1 MHPRIPDYQKQ
12 LAEGKITRR
21 EFLRFTTL
29 LGLSASS
36 ALALAACGQPA
47 AAPAA
52 DPSAGSDCW
61 LPPLPHPLRRQNQ
74 PKPPSQRSS
83 AGVSFASRTQSRR

>member
-12 LAEGKITRR
+12 LVEGKITRR

-47 AAPAA
+47 AAPAPTLA
-52 DPSAGSDCW
+52 PA
-61 LPPLPHPLRRQNQ
+61 PTAALRIHWGAN
-74 PKPPSQRSS
+74 PNRSPQ
-83 AGVSFASRTQSRR
+83 VDD